1 MLMSIRLQNRPRC
14 YRRKRRIDD
23 FVSDY
28 FVSLAKKRATE
39 RALMS
44 GLVRSMTSG
53 RIPFGMQQLTQ
64 SIQQDDRH

>member
-1 MLMSIRLQNRPRC
+1 MLMRISLTEPAALPS
-14 YRRKRRIDD
+14 KDEARRI
-23 FVSDY
+23 DY

-53 RIPFGMQQLTQ
+53 RIPFGMQQP
-64 SIQQDDRH
+64 I